1 MLEEL
6 TLKQKKKNEDLSNQ
20 FDNWLYKD
28 RGRQIKGVKYF
39 LNKRSDDT
47 DDLIH
52 NLALSNNLNLIQDFG
67 IFSVGGYGRGE
78 LHPYSDIDLLL
89 LSKNKLTKADQKKI
103 ESFISFLWDL
113 GLQVGHSVRTV
124 SQATDQARRDV
135 QTMTN
140 MLEHRKLFGNDN
152 IHKEYLKILET
163 KNLWRNKPFIQ
174 AKIIEQE
181 ERHESFNNTSYN
193 LEPDIKSSPGGLRD
207 VHTINW
213 LISNSSRNNSS
224 NHYIGLL
231 TDEEQIEL
239 NNSKHLLWVIR
250 YLLHLEAKRE
260 EDRLLFEYQI
270 PVAQNLFPSI
280 ENPNQA
286 AEKLMHRYY
295 RSTLNVAEINSTFIQ
310 SLKENNGL
318 TRFSRKRNLDNN
330 FFVKNNLI
338 HLKDLNG
345 FKKNPSLL
353 LDLFIKLSENTS
365 LDGIGFETLRSLKK
379 DRHLIN
385 SEFTLSFWYYIEG
398 WKVLVLKF

>member
-1 MLEEL
+1 M
-6 TLKQKKKNEDLSNQ
+6 
-20 FDNWLYKD
+20 
-28 RGRQIKGVKYF
+28 
-39 LNKRSDDT
+39 
-47 DDLIH
+47 IH
-52 NLALSNNLNLIQDFG
+52 NLALTNNLNAIQDFG

-213 LISNSSRNNSS
+213 LIRNSSRNKSG

-295 RSTLNVAEINSTFIQ
+295 RSTLNIA
-310 SLKENNGL
+310 
-318 TRFSRKRNLDNN
+318 
-330 FFVKNNLI
+330 
-338 HLKDLNG
+338 
-345 FKKNPSLL
+345 
-353 LDLFIKLSENTS
+353 
-365 LDGIGFETLRSLKK
+365 
-379 DRHLIN
+379 
-385 SEFTLSFWYYIEG
+385 
-398 WKVLVLKF
+398 

>member
-6 TLKQKKKNEDLSNQ
+6 TLKQKKKSEDLSNR

-28 RGRQIKGVKYF
+28 RGRQIKGIKYF

-47 DDLIH
+47 DDLIL
-52 NLALSNNLNLIQDFG
+52 NLALTNNLNTIQDFG

-174 AKIIEQE
+174 AKIIEQK

-193 LEPDIKSSPGGLRD
+193 LGYK
-207 VHTINW
+207 T
-213 LISNSSRNNSS
+213 
-224 NHYIGLL
+224 YC
-231 TDEEQIEL
+231 
-239 NNSKHLLWVIR
+239 
-250 YLLHLEAKRE
+250 
-260 EDRLLFEYQI
+260 
-270 PVAQNLFPSI
+270 
-280 ENPNQA
+280 
-286 AEKLMHRYY
+286 
-295 RSTLNVAEINSTFIQ
+295 
-310 SLKENNGL
+310 
-318 TRFSRKRNLDNN
+318 
-330 FFVKNNLI
+330 
-338 HLKDLNG
+338 
-345 FKKNPSLL
+345 
-353 LDLFIKLSENTS
+353 
-365 LDGIGFETLRSLKK
+365 
-379 DRHLIN
+379 
-385 SEFTLSFWYYIEG
+385 
-398 WKVLVLKF
+398 

>member
-6 TLKQKKKNEDLSNQ
+6 TLKQKKKSEDLSNQ

-28 RGRQIKGVKYF
+28 RGRQIRGIKYF

-47 DDLIH
+47 DDLIL
-52 NLALSNNLNLIQDFG
+52 NLALTNNLNVIQDFG

-213 LISNSSRNNSS
+213 LIRNSSRNKSS

-295 RSTLNVAEINSTFIQ
+295 RSTLNIAEINSTFIQ

-318 TRFSRKRNLDNN
+318 TKFSRKRNLDNN
-330 FFVKNNLI
+330 FL
-338 HLKDLNG
+338 LK
-345 FKKNPSLL
+345 
-353 LDLFIKLSENTS
+353 I
-365 LDGIGFETLRSLKK
+365 I
-379 DRHLIN
+379 
-385 SEFTLSFWYYIEG
+385 
-398 WKVLVLKF
+398 